1 MFSRILIANRGEI
14 ALRIIRAC
22 TELGV
27 ESVVVYSE
35 ADAGARYLD
44 LADDAV
50 CIGPGRASESYLNIP
65 RIISAAEITN
75 VDAIH
80 PGYGFLAESDEFAEL
95 CEDSNI
101 VFIGPR
107 SEVMRKMGSK
117 VEARRIARDKK
128 IPTLAGSDE
137 PIEADEQAVEL
148 AEKIGYPVMIKASA
162 GGGGRGMRIA
172 HNEMSLR
179 NMLAVA
185 RSEAENAFKDDAV
198 YVEKVLEKA
207 RHVEVQIL
215 ADRHDNVWHLGE
227 RDCSIQ
233 RRYQKLMEE
242 TPSPGIS
249 SDTRSKLTKAAVTLA
264 RAVGYTGAGTV
275 EFLVDKKGNFY
286 FMEMNTR
293 LQVEHPVTEEVTGID
308 IVRAQILI
316 ASGEKPNYSQRR
328 LKFRGAAIECRIN
341 AEDPA
346 DSFRPTPGRIT
357 EFVPP
362 GGRNVR
368 LDSHAYAGYEVP
380 PFYDSMVAK
389 LIVTGTDRRDAISIL
404 RRALQEFKVEGI
416 KTTIPF
422 YRDLIE
428 HNLYAS
434 GQYDTTFVDE
444 FVGE

>member
-80 PGYGFLAESDEFAEL
+80 PGYGFLAENAEFAEI
-95 CEDSNI
+95 CEESNI
-101 VFIGPR
+101 NFIGPT

-128 IPTLAGSDE
+128 IPTLDGSDG
-137 PIEADEQAVEL
+137 PIDADEQAVEL

-293 LQVEHPVTEEVTGID
+293 LQVEHPVTEQVTGID

-316 ASGEKPNYSQRR
+316 ASGDELNYSQRR
-328 LKFRGAAIECRIN
+328 LKFRGVAIECRIN